1 MPVMTLVALSMVVG
15 CSAAGD
21 SREVTPPGRVDDSS
35 AAMPGGA
42 QACQTQ
48 LMRRKQTTLK
58 AIDIADKDVPA
69 IPHLPRP
76 SKGDV
81 HSDPVYGNC
90 VMRVTDHAKEPPV
103 GFARHDYSRRQA
115 FNADGSRVL
124 IAAHDGAWHL
134 YDAKT
139 MAWQEQLDDPAG
151 DAEIHWHPTNPDLLY
166 FQPTN
171 GVGMVLYSLD
181 VSSGRRR
188 TVAEFGDRLKAIWPT
203 ANTAWT
209 KAEGAPSADG
219 RYWCFMVDDPEWK
232 SLGVFTWDM
241 QTDTILGTRPTHG
254 DRPDHVSM
262 SPSGSHCVVSS
273 DTKGVGT
280 KAWTR
285 DFRHAVPLHHKSEHS
300 DLAIDARGRD
310 VYVSID
316 YQSSGGD
323 IFMVDVDSGKR
334 TTLFSTYLDNS
345 TTAVHFS
352 GRAFK
357 RPGWVLMSTYAADG
371 KREWLHEKIMA
382 VSLEPRP
389 QVKGLAYHHGS
400 FNGYWTE
407 PQATVNP
414 DFTRVLFNSNW
425 GSKSDMDVDNYM
437 VVLPDNALK

>member
-58 AIDIADKDVPA
+58 TIDIADKDVPA
-69 IPHLPRP
+69 IPQLPRP
-76 SKGDV
+76 PKGEI

-124 IAAHDGAWHL
+124 ISAHDGAWHL

-139 MAWQEQLDDPAG
+139 MAWQEKLDDPAG

-181 VSSGRRR
+181 VRSGRRR

-323 IFMVDVDSGKR
+323 IFMVDVDSGRR

>member
-1 MPVMTLVALSMVVG
+1 MPVLTLVALSMVVG

-58 AIDIADKDVPA
+58 TIDIADKDVPA
-69 IPHLPRP
+69 VPQLPRP
-76 SKGDV
+76 PKGEI

-124 IAAHDGAWHL
+124 ISAHDGAWHL

-139 MAWQEQLDDPAG
+139 MAWQEQLGDPAG

-181 VSSGRRR
+181 VRSGRRR

-382 VSLEPRP
+382 VSLEHRP